1 MSQLKNHPELYDGY
15 VPMGYADYLK
25 KMSKYVLIFVFI
37 LSTLNLLLILCLLI
51 LYLTW
56 IN

>member
-25 KMSKYVLIFVFI
+25 KMSKYVLIFIFI
-37 LSTLNLLLILCLLI
+37 LSTPNLLLILCLLI
-51 LYLTW
+51 FYLTW